1 MGSNEIVIY
10 KGRGKKLSF
19 ENINNISVIENK
31 VILDGTLVTKISKR
45 FNIHIS
51 GVVDNI
57 VAPLDEKNSLK
68 LKRLVGEDR
77 IYDMYIKGFLQEL
90 SFKDSN
96 AYIGI
101 SVENSSDLESNVLNN
116 CKSDTDIFIKSIM
129 NIVNIYEGFTKKVSK
144 NSELKYMSKDIDSML
159 DLAVKAN
166 DTFTSCHFDVQL
178 IGGICLHRGNIAPS
192 LNSIISNLSSLV
204 RKCNLSPS
212 KKISSY
218 CFTNILLKYHISKI
232 YNSKDFRDLMGRVVI
247 E

>member
-57 VAPLDEKNSLK
+57 VAPLDEKNILK
-68 LKRLVGEDR
+68 LKRLVGGDR

-96 AYIGI
+96 VYIGI
-101 SVENSSDLESNVLNN
+101 SVENSSDLESNILNN

-166 DTFTSCHFDVQL
+166 NTFTSCNF
-178 IGGICLHRGNIAPS
+178 APS
-192 LNSIISNLSSLV
+192 LNSIISNLSNLV
-204 RKCNLSPS
+204 SKCNLSPS

>member
-166 DTFTSCHFDVQL
+166 DTFTSCNF
-178 IGGICLHRGNIAPS
+178 APS

-204 RKCNLSPS
+204 SKCNLSPS

>member
-19 ENINNISVIENK
+19 K
-31 VILDGTLVTKISKR
+31 
-45 FNIHIS
+45 
-51 GVVDNI
+51 
-57 VAPLDEKNSLK
+57 
-68 LKRLVGEDR
+68 DR
-77 IYDMYIKGFLQEL
+77 
-90 SFKDSN
+90 N

-101 SVENSSDLESNVLNN
+101 SVENSSDLESNILNN
-116 CKSDTDIFIKSIM
+116 CKSDTVIFIKSIM

-144 NSELKYMSKDIDSML
+144 SSELKYMSKDIDSML

-166 DTFTSCHFDVQL
+166 NTFTSF
-178 IGGICLHRGNIAPS
+178 NFAPS

-204 RKCNLSPS
+204 SKCNLSPS

-218 CFTNILLKYHISKI
+218 CLTNILLKYHISKI
-232 YNSKDFRDLMGRVVI
+232 YNSKDFRDLIGRVVI

>member
-1 MGSNEIVIY
+1 MGSNEVVIY

-31 VILDGTLVTKISKR
+31 VILDGILVTKISKR

-101 SVENSSDLESNVLNN
+101 SVENSSDLENNVLNN

-129 NIVNIYEGFTKKVSK
+129 SIANIYEGFTKKVSK

-166 DTFTSCHFDVQL
+166 DTFTSCNF
-178 IGGICLHRGNIAPS
+178 APS

-204 RKCNLSPS
+204 SKCNLSPS

>member
-10 KGRGKKLSF
+10 TGRGKKLSF

-45 FNIHIS
+45 FNIHVS

-166 DTFTSCHFDVQL
+166 DTFTSCNF
-178 IGGICLHRGNIAPS
+178 APS

-204 RKCNLSPS
+204 SKCNLSPS

-218 CFTNILLKYHISKI
+218 CCTNILLKYHISKI